1 MPFKNKENDIFSTLV
16 VEPSVPLVEVSMLAR
31 ISFFPSSFLLG
42 FPHASVF
49 HRFLHCF
56 QGKMV
61 SELCQ
66 TDEKPGTGELV
77 FVPGF
82 LLGYRATHA
91 VF

>member
-1 MPFKNKENDIFSTLV
+1 
-16 VEPSVPLVEVSMLAR
+16 MLAR
-31 ISFFPSSFLLG
+31 ISFFPLSFLGG

-49 HRFLHCF
+49 YRFLHCF

-61 SELCQ
+61 SKLCQ
-66 TDEKPGTGELV
+66 TDEKPGTGELI
-77 FVPGF
+77 FVPRF

>member
-16 VEPSVPLVEVSMLAR
+16 VEPSVPLVEISMLAR
-31 ISFFPSSFLLG
+31 ISLFPLSFLRG

-49 HRFLHCF
+49 YRFLHCF
-56 QGKMV
+56 QEKIV
-61 SELCQ
+61 SWLCQ

-82 LLGYRATHA
+82 LLGYRATNA